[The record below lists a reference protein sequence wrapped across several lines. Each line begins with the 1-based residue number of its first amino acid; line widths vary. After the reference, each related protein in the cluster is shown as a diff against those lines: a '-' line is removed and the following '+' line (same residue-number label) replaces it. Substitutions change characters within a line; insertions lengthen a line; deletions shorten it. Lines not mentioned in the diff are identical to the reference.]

1 MTPLLTKKGLKEGT
15 AYLASRDKDL
25 ARLLQTD
32 GVPPLWA
39 RKPSFL
45 TLIHIILEQ
54 QVSLASA
61 LAMYRRLEQNL
72 APFTPEQFVKVGSS
86 YLRSLGV
93 TRQKSAYCI
102 NVATAILDGQ
112 LNLKTLF
119 RMDDLVVVSALTK
132 IKGIGPWTAKIY
144 LLMALRRPD
153 VWPPGDIALMNT
165 LKKIK
170 KLQPH
175 PSPAALSAI
184 TEAWRPF
191 RSVAARMLWHHY
203 LSEKAQTGFTRKK
216 TTYPWD

>member
-1 MTPLLTKKGLKEGT
+1 MPASLTKKSLKEGT

-25 ARLLQTD
+25 AHLFQTD

-39 RKPSFL
+39 RKPCFS

-72 APFTPEQFVKVGSS
+72 LPFTPQRFVIAGSS

-102 NVATAILDGQ
+102 NVANAILDGQ
-112 LNLKTLF
+112 LNLKALS
-119 RMDDLVVVSALTK
+119 RMDDIAVVSALTK

-170 KLQPH
+170 KLQTH